1 MAIGKKPLFLWPK
14 NLQMENLELWKKLY
28 TLAATYYKLAPWEW
42 MYEQDNFAI
51 RVPNNN
57 KLYFV
62 SIMGAGG
69 EHNAITAYEGVAG
82 FSKFI
87 DLANNPE
94 AYPPETILTIPQ
106 VMLSF
111 ESNMSQVSKD
121 QKAIMKALG
130 LTYKGKFKI
139 PHLTQTIP
147 GYVPYTPETAV
158 IEDFIVVLEQAIE
171 VAKLT
176 EKDSEVLF
184 SDSDDADPYLV
195 RKVKPNGNGNEWYD
209 EFETFDFNIEPL
221 PILWPEIKLMQ
232 LAKIPTKGHVLEI
245 DIKLLPMPV
254 GDKGERNFFPTML
267 LIVDEASGLV
277 LHYAMITPKPSLDAA
292 YANIPSEVLEALIKL
307 KINPKTIKISSVV
320 LQDLFFDT
328 FEKSHIKVE
337 MVDYL
342 ENCSEALE
350 NMLKQ
355 FGLS

>member
-1 MAIGKKPLFLWPK
+1 
-14 NLQMENLELWKKLY
+14 MENLELWKKLY

-51 RVPNNN
+51 RMPNNN
-57 KLYFV
+57 KVYFV
-62 SIMGAGG
+62 SIMGSGG
-69 EHNAITAYEGVAG
+69 EHNAITAYEGTAG

-111 ESNMSQVSKD
+111 ERGITRINKD

-130 LTYKGKFKI
+130 LTYKGKFKL

-147 GYVPYTPETAV
+147 GYMPFTPEIAV

-171 VAKLT
+171 VGKLT
-176 EKDSEVLF
+176 KVDMELLDSQ
-184 SDSDDADPYLV
+184 SDAYDIYLA
-195 RKVKPNGNGNEWYD
+195 RKAKPNGNGYEWYN
-209 EFETFDFNIEPL
+209 EFEKFDFNIEPL

-245 DIKLLPMPV
+245 DIKLLPAPV
-254 GDKGERNFFPTML
+254 KEKGKKDFFPTVL

-277 LHYAMITPKPSLDAA
+277 LHHDMIVPKPSLEAA
-292 YANIPSEVLEALIKL
+292 YAKIPSMVLEALLKL
-307 KINPKTIKISSVV
+307 KINPKKIKISSIV

-350 NMLKQ
+350 NLLNQ
-355 FGLS
+355 FGIS